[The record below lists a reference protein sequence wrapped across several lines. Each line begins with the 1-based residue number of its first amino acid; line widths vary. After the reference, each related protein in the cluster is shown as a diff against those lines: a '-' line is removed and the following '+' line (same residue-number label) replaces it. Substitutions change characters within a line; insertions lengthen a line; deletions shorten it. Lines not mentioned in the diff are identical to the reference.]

1 MKTSPVSKASPEKT
15 MFEQQLDS
23 PLSRIMSIV
32 TPPPTERTDPWS
44 IEQQCQ
50 RDIQIVSMI
59 LRRYCQHRDKLELR
73 GNRTV
78 GLGELCDAMLDRAD
92 LCALFSSEQRG
103 RDCDC
108 GCERDEECQKFNQAL
123 K

>member
-1 MKTSPVSKASPEKT
+1 MKTSPPKLPPET
-15 MFEQQLDS
+15 DEQKLDS
-23 PLSRIMSIV
+23 PLTRIMSIV
-32 TPPPTERTDPWS
+32 TPPPAEKTNPWS

-73 GNRTV
+73 GNRVV
-78 GLGELCDAMLDRAD
+78 GISEICDALLDRAD
-92 LCALFSSEQRG
+92 LCVLFNGEPRK
-103 RDCDC
+103 RDC
-108 GCERDEECQKFNQAL
+108 GCGCDADSECEKFNRSL